1 MNKGFTLIELLAIL
15 VILSII
21 TLVAVPSVIRNNEHY
36 KDKECE
42 EFIETLTSAA
52 EVYVETKDP
61 NDRSQSGVQSVTVQ
75 HLQDLGLLN
84 KNIINMCDE
93 NNKPL
98 SNPENITINYQK
110 IGNTYEYSV
119 SGLD

>member
-15 VILSII
+15 VILSVI
-21 TLVAVPSVIRNNEHY
+21 TLVAVPNVIRNNEHY

-42 EFIETLTSAA
+42 EFMETLTSAA

-61 NDRSQSGVQSVTVQ
+61 KNRPQSGSVNVQE
-75 HLQDLGLLN
+75 LQDLGLLN

-98 SNPENITINYQK
+98 SNPEKIIINYNK
-110 IGNTYEYSV
+110 IGKPHYDYSV
-119 SGLD
+119 SGLG